1 MRKEIRN
8 VGKVPA
14 ETKRVLRA
22 LEVSL
27 LQERRAQQELVYF
40 MSARVLDAAQW
51 CTVTAAL
58 YPLHFDLE
66 PLLRAIVALSERPAE

>member
-1 MRKEIRN
+1 MPVCAGAAEPTQVRKEIRN

-40 MSARVLDAAQW
+40 MSARVLD
-51 CTVTAAL
+51 L
-58 YPLHFDLE
+58 SLIHISE
-66 PLLRAIVALSERPAE
+66 PTRPY